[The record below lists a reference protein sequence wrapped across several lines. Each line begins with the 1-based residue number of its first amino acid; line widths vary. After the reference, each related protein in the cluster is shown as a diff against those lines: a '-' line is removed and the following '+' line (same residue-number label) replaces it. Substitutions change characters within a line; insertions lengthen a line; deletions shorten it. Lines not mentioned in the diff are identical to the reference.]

1 MRRRST
7 LIGEGTKSA
16 LKKTISQKQNNSLK
30 TVNITSEDFIFDF
43 KAYNQEILG
52 KYMTKKE
59 YQTIISELNMVVTKA
74 FITNNKKEKV
84 KIYKFIYVLLL
95 ITFIFFISGSV
106 FLVKAHNFKNNHP
119 NELNIPYI
127 IGVLLTLSSIIIV
140 IGLSIYNFKHSS
152 IRMLTI
158 EDTIHS
164 FIRKY
169 VSFLNVYFKGFF
181 KWTYHPKK
189 VLIELTVEDE
199 EIIDDDDIAN
209 TNKIKNDIELRKKN
223 KKPIELEKLEEL
235 FEGYDNEDDEMI
247 EKKLFGNGWEE
258 YDEYDKEDDTEQ
270 YIQGQKKK
278 INDIYDIKDNNGQST
293 KLSKDTL
300 RLITENEENNIQED
314 NKKVDKSFNNFSRT
328 RNDLIEYFKNFQT
341 KHFRSYSDQ
350 IN

>member
-16 LKKTISQKQNNSLK
+16 LKKTISQKQNNSMK

-189 VLIELTVEDE
+189 VLIELTVEDD
-199 EIIDDDDIAN
+199 EIIDDDDNAD
-209 TNKIKNDIELRKKN
+209 TNKIKNDIEKKRN

-247 EKKLFGNGWEE
+247 EKKLFGNGWDDD
-258 YDEYDKEDDTEQ
+258 DEYEKEDDTENYLQ
-270 YIQGQKKK
+270 NQKKK
-278 INDIYDIKDNNGQST
+278 INDIYNIKFNDGKT
-293 KLSKDTL
+293 TELSKDTL

-314 NKKVDKSFNNFSRT
+314 NKKLDKTFNSFSRT
-328 RNDLIEYFKNFQT
+328 RNELIEYFKNFQT
-341 KHFRSYSDQ
+341 KHFRSYSDN
-350 IN
+350 IH